1 MTLIQSFIKHGKT
14 VIAPILCQLYNA
26 RLMQGVFPQYLKV
39 AEVISIHK
47 KGDKNKSTNYC
58 PISLLSQFDK
68 ILEKIIYN
76 RLTSYLDKYN
86 LLSKKQFGFRKN

>member
-1 MTLIQSFIKHGKT
+1 M
-14 VIAPILCQLYNA
+14 PLYNA

-47 KGDKNKSTNYC
+47 KGGKNKATNYC

-68 ILEKIIYN
+68 ILEKI
-76 RLTSYLDKYN
+76 T
-86 LLSKKQFGFRKN
+86 